1 MHSIRHMLAL
11 IISIHSITTNV
22 NAFQV
27 TSSLR
32 KHQYFS
38 TSTQH
43 YLTRIQSR
51 SLKQK
56 EIDPIIYPDYLITD
70 SEDVPN
76 SQRPSLFQAL
86 INPRDILGLSVVLIG
101 TIVSLFNVLG
111 LYDEKYL
118 ALEAW
123 AISLGFLSSL
133 AHIIQINTGYL
144 ISPNIRRGI
153 VDDAA
158 VNLYAG
164 LYTAAVSWLALR
176 TSQICPDVLKL
187 EIMDK
192 SFAALSILV
201 FVYSLLAP
209 VITLIS
215 NSGNK
220 NDDGLSYKLSEIM
233 VRSARG
239 PIENKN
245 GQNQDMML
253 PPLSQ
258 TELLRA
264 RGLLFI
270 GVLGCIFTPD
280 ALSFFLGGQDWW
292 GRVSTVHSSQQTLES
307 STSLFAIFATES
319 SMISHRVGKLG
330 VAKYSLIVPAFAGVC
345 FVLAV
350 IPCICAL
357 NWLGDDVSFFS
368 FYRE

>member
-1 MHSIRHMLAL
+1 MLSIRHLWVL
-11 IISIHSITTNV
+11 ITSLHSITTNV
-22 NAFQV
+22 NALQV
-27 TSSLR
+27 ASSLR
-32 KHQYFS
+32 KHQYLVSSKQYF
-38 TSTQH
+38 
-43 YLTRIQSR
+43 LTRIQSR
-51 SLKQK
+51 SFKQ
-56 EIDPIIYPDYLITD
+56 EGIDPIFHPDYLITD
-70 SEDVPN
+70 SEDLPDAE
-76 SQRPSLFQAL
+76 RPSLIQAL
-86 INPRDILGLSVVLIG
+86 LNPRDILGLSVVLIG
-101 TIVSLFNVLG
+101 TVVSLFNVLG

-118 ALEAW
+118 MLEAW
-123 AISLGFLSSL
+123 AISLGLLSSL

-176 TSQICPDVLKL
+176 TSQFCPDVLKV

-209 VITLIS
+209 VLTLIS
-215 NSGNK
+215 NSDNK
-220 NDDGLSYKLSEIM
+220 NYDGLSYKLSDIM
-233 VRSARG
+233 VKSARG
-239 PIENKN
+239 PMENVY
-245 GQNQDMML
+245 GEDQDMIL

-292 GRVSTVHSSQQTLES
+292 GRVSTAHSSQQILES